1 MQHIHRLKD
10 KNHTIIS
17 TYAKRA
23 FDKIQHPFMVKAQK
37 TLGIEGMFHYIIKAI
52 LNGVKANPI
61 SLKSGKDKVVHSPP
75 CYSISF

>member
-1 MQHIHRLKD
+1 
-10 KNHTIIS
+10 
-17 TYAKRA
+17 
-23 FDKIQHPFMVKAQK
+23 MVKAQK